1 MLRLKLARVAHNV
14 LAVGATAVLVN
25 CCVVKSI
32 VSRWDRDGS
41 ERERQMKRRLTGSA
55 GCELVRPTHICW
67 PIAAPW
73 PNASASAAATLS

>member
-41 ERERQMKRRLTGSA
+41 ERERDR
-55 GCELVRPTHICW
+55 
-67 PIAAPW
+67 
-73 PNASASAAATLS
+73 